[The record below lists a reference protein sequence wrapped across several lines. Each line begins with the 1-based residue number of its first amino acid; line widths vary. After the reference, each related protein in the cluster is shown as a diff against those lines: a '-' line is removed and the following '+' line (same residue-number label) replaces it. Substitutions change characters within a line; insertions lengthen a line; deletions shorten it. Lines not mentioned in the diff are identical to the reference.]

1 MVARW
6 LCNPVVCGSN
16 PHNTSKLKNHGV
28 IVAKNKAEQKLEK
41 VQANLPASKQK
52 KPRSGSLS
60 KRLEAN
66 GFNLEQEILK
76 LARSRT
82 LPEKD
87 KKDLLVSL
95 LPYYYAKKK
104 PKEEKEQSAAIFLN
118 IDTSGESSSTLRTA
132 AVEEDGLNG
141 KPVINIDVSGSN

>member
-1 MVARW
+1 M
-6 LCNPVVCGSN
+6 
-16 PHNTSKLKNHGV
+16 
-28 IVAKNKAEQKLEK
+28 
-41 VQANLPASKQK
+41 
-52 KPRSGSLS
+52 GSLLS
-60 KRLEAN
+60 RLPFACSVRC
-66 GFNLEQEILK
+66 IV
-76 LARSRT
+76 RT

-132 AVEEDGLNG
+132 AAEDGLNG